1 MRRFSWKAA
10 ARLAVAVAVAVIAA
24 SAMR

>member
-1 MRRFSWKAA
+1 MRRFSWKTA